1 MLNDWFQFHGF
12 MPKLIRI
19 TTAPLSMKYLLTG
32 QMRYMQEHGLNV
44 TMISSEGKEWPD
56 IIKNERC
63 GHYTIHMTRRIT
75 PFTDLSSLW
84 KLYRYFKVHQPD
96 IVHSHTPK
104 AGLLAML
111 AAKFAGIKIRIHTIA
126 GLRFMTST
134 GVGRKILIQMEKLTA
149 RSATHVWPNS
159 VSLLNY
165 IEKNKLVKES
175 KMEVIGLGSSNGI
188 NLSRF
193 YPSALDDNKINS
205 IKDKIGYDR
214 QFTYLLCVGR
224 IVKDK
229 GIDELVK
236 AFKKVYEQN
245 NTLRLILVGE
255 FEDEL
260 DPVSDEARNI
270 LKTHPGVIMTGW
282 SDDVEYYMY
291 LSYALLHPSY
301 REGFPN
307 VLLQAGAMYCPV
319 ICSEIEGNIDIIEHQ
334 KTGLIFEVKNEQ
346 DLQQNLEYGL
356 ANKEL
361 LKSYA
366 TSLRSKIE
374 QYFDQR
380 VLHGLIRKRYDELL
394 SGSAVQAVNRKTT
407 NIL

>member
-1 MLNDWFQFHGF
+1 M
-12 MPKLIRI
+12 
-19 TTAPLSMKYLLTG
+19 
-32 QMRYMQEHGLNV
+32 NV

-56 IIKNERC
+56 IVKNENC
-63 GHYTIHMTRRIT
+63 DHFIIHMTRKIT

-84 KLYRYFKVHQPD
+84 KLYRYFKTYQPD

-134 GVGRKILIQMEKLTA
+134 GIGRKILILMEKLTA

-159 VSLLNY
+159 NSLLNY
-165 IEKNKLVKES
+165 IKENRLVDEK

-193 YPSALDDNKINS
+193 SPSALKNEKLEK
-205 IKDKIGYDR
+205 IKDKINYND
-214 QFTYLLCVGR
+214 QLIYLLCVGR

-229 GIDELVK
+229 GIDELLK
-236 AFKKVYEQN
+236 AFDKVYNSN
-245 NTLRLILVGE
+245 NQLRLILVGE

-260 DPVSDEARNI
+260 DPVSDEARTI
-270 LKTHPGVIMTGW
+270 LKTHPAVIMTGW
-282 SDDVEYYMY
+282 SDEVEYYMH

-307 VLLQAGAMYCPV
+307 VLLQAGAMYCPI
-319 ICSEIEGNIDIIEHQ
+319 ICSRIEGNIDIVDHQ
-334 KTGLIFEVKNEQ
+334 ETGLIFGVKNEN
-346 DLQQNLEYGL
+346 DLQQKLEYAL
-356 ANKEL
+356 ANKEV
-361 LKSYA
+361 LKKYA
-366 TSLRSKIE
+366 QKLRSKIE
-374 QYFDQR
+374 QYFDQP
-380 VLHGLIRKRYDELL
+380 VLHSLIRKKYAELL
-394 SGSAVQAVNRKTT
+394 SGDALARNRKTT
-407 NIL
+407 SVI